1 MISDSLVKHKDG
13 AMHKSARNQSTTP
26 SFENVWSR
34 LERIC
39 GLEGDP
45 LTEQMCLTP
54 LTSVELRSVND
65 ALALARTLHA
75 SGNPEEAWYYLW
87 EAGSIVSYRDGFM
100 EGRYESSDRAG
111 ATRLAAEYGR
121 LGAKRK
127 KAINEAKREDAV
139 AALLAQHEADPFR
152 IRRQLKEAAA
162 KLGPGGGKLHTDA
175 GWGYRLIKQTR
186 LYDLYDSL
194 SARRKP

>member
-1 MISDSLVKHKDG
+1 MQ
-13 AMHKSARNQSTTP
+13 KSGEDQSPTP
-26 SFENVWSR
+26 SFEEVWSR
-34 LERIC
+34 LERSF

-45 LTEQMCLTP
+45 VTEQMDLTP
-54 LTSVELRSVND
+54 LTSGCFRSVTD
-65 ALALARTLHA
+65 ALALARTLHG
-75 SGNPEEAWYYLW
+75 SGSLEAAWYYLGD
-87 EAGSIVSYRDGFM
+87 AKSVVSNREGFR

-111 ATRLAAEYGR
+111 AARLAAQYGR
-121 LGAKRK
+121 LGAERK
-127 KAINEAKREDAV
+127 KAINEAKREVAV
-139 AALLAQHEADPFR
+139 VELLNQHKATPFR

-162 KLGPGGGKLHTDA
+162 KLGPGGGRLHTDA

>member
-1 MISDSLVKHKDG
+1 MQKSDEDH
-13 AMHKSARNQSTTP
+13 SATP
-26 SFENVWSR
+26 SFEGVCSR
-34 LERIC
+34 LERSF

-54 LTSVELRSVND
+54 LASVRFRSVTD
-65 ALALARTLHA
+65 ALALARTLHR
-75 SGNPEEAWYYLW
+75 SGGVEAAWYYLCY
-87 EAGSIVSYRDGFM
+87 AKSIVSHQDGFM
-100 EGRYESSDRAG
+100 EGSYESSDRAG
-111 ATRLAAEYGR
+111 AARLAAEYGR
-121 LGAKRK
+121 LGAERK
-127 KAINEAKREDAV
+127 KAINEAKREVAV
-139 AALLAQHEADPFR
+139 VELLNQHKATPFR

-162 KLGPGGGKLHTDA
+162 KLGPGGGRLHTDA

>member
-1 MISDSLVKHKDG
+1 MQ
-13 AMHKSARNQSTTP
+13 KSSEDQRACP
-26 SFENVWSR
+26 SFDEVWSR
-34 LERIC
+34 LERSF

-54 LTSVELRSVND
+54 LASTHFRSVTD
-65 ALALARTLHA
+65 ALVLARTLHR
-75 SGNPEEAWYYLW
+75 SGSLEAGWYYLW

-111 ATRLAAEYGR
+111 ATRLASEYGR
-121 LGAKRK
+121 LGAERK
-127 KAINEAKREDAV
+127 KAINEAKRETAV
-139 AALLAQHEADPFR
+139 VKLLAQHQADPFR

-186 LYDLYDSL
+186 LYNLYDSL